1 MDDEV
6 GGYDITFVAPADQ
19 HQLPFLETVDGDPL
33 LSNQDEV
40 STSNN
45 TAADPHGIDA
55 DGY

>member
-6 GGYDITFVAPADQ
+6 GGYCINFVAPASQ

-33 LSNQDEV
+33 LTNQDDV
-40 STSNN
+40 SITSD
-45 TAADPHGIDA
+45 TAADPHGTDA